1 MARYVI
7 GSNVT
12 VAGVPYY
19 RDQVAELTSAQASAI
34 TGADGKL
41 RAANNPINTN
51 GTQVGSPT
59 HDLAGE
65 ATGVSNSA

>member
-12 VAGVPYY
+12 VAGVPYL
-19 RDQVAELTSAQASAI
+19 RDQVAELTSTQAAAI
-34 TGADGKL
+34 TGAGGKL
-41 RAANNPINTN
+41 GAANSPGGAI
-51 GTQVGSPT
+51 QVGSPT
-59 HDLAGE
+59 HDMAGE